1 MSTPKKTTNTLISD
15 AQITLQK
22 QEYKQPPP
30 ETSTRIVIITEK
42 SMSAETQTGTSKL
55 QI

>member
-1 MSTPKKTTNTLISD
+1 MSTPRKTTNILISD

-30 ETSTRIVIITEK
+30 ETSN
-42 SMSAETQTGTSKL
+42 SAETQTGTSKL